1 MRADFDALPINEKN
15 SVEYCSKNEGVMHA
29 CGHDAHI
36 AVLLGVASFLSR
48 NTDKLNGDIM
58 LIFQP
63 AEEGA
68 PEGEEGGA
76 ELMLKQ
82 GLFEI
87 EKPDAIFGLHV
98 SNFKNGQI

>member
-1 MRADFDALPINEKN
+1 MDEIF
-15 SVEYCSKNEGVMHA
+15 V
-29 CGHDAHI
+29 I
-36 AVLLGVASFLSR
+36 A
-48 NTDKLNGDIM
+48 NGNVK

-82 GLFEI
+82 GLFEA
-87 EKPDAIFGLHV
+87 EKPDAIFGMHV
-98 SNFKNGQI
+98 ANFKNGQICYNGEWRNGKEEGEGTFYENGSIYKGQ